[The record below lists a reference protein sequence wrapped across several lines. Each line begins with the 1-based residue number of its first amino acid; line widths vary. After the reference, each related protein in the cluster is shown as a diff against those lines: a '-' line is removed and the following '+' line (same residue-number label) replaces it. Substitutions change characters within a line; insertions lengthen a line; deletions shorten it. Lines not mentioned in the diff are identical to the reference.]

1 MWKYE
6 AQKHVRGARQHVYR
20 RLATWQQKSLQ
31 CGRILQGFQRF
42 GTQLGNMFQTEPF
55 PSVSGPIQLH
65 GIRTLPLF
73 NFWQSL
79 FRHQARWQICH
90 YSTSTGL
97 TSFAVLNDSSTS
109 VSQIHWGVQS
119 VSDLAPDPL
128 LHLEKNPLLSR
139 RTWKAHCPL
148 QRSTALVVCSN
159 LKEPMFMFSTMA
171 QQGVVWCPYSVV
183 EWKLSLWRSGWMVQS
198 V

>member
-128 LHLEKNPLLSR
+128 LHLEKKSTSVKKNMKSTLSSPEIHSIGCLFKLK
-139 RTWKAHCPL
+139 RTYVYVQYHGPAG
-148 QRSTALVVCSN
+148 S
-159 LKEPMFMFSTMA
+159 
-171 QQGVVWCPYSVV
+171 GVM
-183 EWKLSLWRSGWMVQS
+183 SL
-198 V
+198 